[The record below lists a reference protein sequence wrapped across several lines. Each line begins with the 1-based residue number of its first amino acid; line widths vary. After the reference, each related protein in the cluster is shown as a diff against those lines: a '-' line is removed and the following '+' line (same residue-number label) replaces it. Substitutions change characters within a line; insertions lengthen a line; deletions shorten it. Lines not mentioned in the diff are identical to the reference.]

1 MFFYMASRLQTEQAL
16 ELISN
21 WLFYIVFTLSIPLG
35 LIYGLGAAENTS
47 NLVKFFLYAVV
58 TDNLK

>member
-1 MFFYMASRLQTEQAL
+1 L

-21 WLFYIVFTLSIPLG
+21 WLFYLVFTLSIPLD

>member
-1 MFFYMASRLQTEQAL
+1 L

-21 WLFYIVFTLSIPLG
+21 WLFYFVFTLSIPLD
-35 LIYGLGAAENTS
+35 LIYGLGAAESTS